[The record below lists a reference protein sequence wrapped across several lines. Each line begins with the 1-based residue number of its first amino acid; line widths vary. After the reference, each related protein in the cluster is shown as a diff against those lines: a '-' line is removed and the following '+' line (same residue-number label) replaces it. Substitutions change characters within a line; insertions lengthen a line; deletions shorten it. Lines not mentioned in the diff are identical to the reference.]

1 MQPVLSVQLSHCY
14 LQKKEGD
21 HIAGYKVY
29 LGANGSNTNKIIKA
43 KPSIAVIEMTEFT
56 DGQIKK
62 LRTKG
67 IKLIAYL
74 NVGAIEKTRPY
85 YQKYKK
91 YVIGSYSDWDE
102 KWMDL
107 SKKEWQDFL
116 LSQAKKF
123 KARGAMGLYIDNLD
137 VVEEY
142 KSKKLYAHARAILKR
157 IRKET
162 GLYLMVNGADYFVAK
177 CIKDKAICFQAIQQ
191 EEVFTRITSI
201 SKNKAGS
208 QSAAEKKRLK
218 AYCTSVKKHGI
229 SVYLLEYRAN
239 AANLAKIAAYCK
251 KYKMHYYNSK
261 TVDLV

>member
-1 MQPVLSVQLSHCY
+1 MLFY
-14 LQKKEGD
+14 IKKEGD

-29 LGANGSNTNKIIKA
+29 LGANGSDTNKIIKA
-43 KPSIAVIEMTEFT
+43 KPSIAVIDFAEFGDT
-56 DGQIKK
+56 QIKK
-62 LRTKG
+62 LRSKG
-67 IKLIAYL
+67 IKLISYL
-74 NVGAIEKTRPY
+74 NIGAIEKTRPY
-85 YQKYKK
+85 YAKYKK
-91 YVIGSYSDWDE
+91 YAIGNYSDWDE

-142 KSKKLYAHARAILKR
+142 KSKKLYAPARAILKR

-162 GLYLMVNGADYFVAK
+162 GLYLMVNGADYFVGK
-177 CIKDKAICFQAIQQ
+177 CIKDKAVCFQAVQQ
-191 EEVFTRITSI
+191 EEVFTRITNI

-208 QSAAEKKRLK
+208 QTAGEKKRLK
-218 AYCTSVKKHGI
+218 AYCANVKKHGI
-229 SVYLLEYRAN
+229 AVYLLEYRAN
-239 AANLAKIAAYCK
+239 AANRAKIAAFCK
-251 KYKMHYYNSK
+251 KYKMNYYNSA

>member
-1 MQPVLSVQLSHCY
+1 M
-14 LQKKEGD
+14 
-21 HIAGYKVY
+21 AGYKVY
-29 LGANGSNTNKIIKA
+29 LGANGSDTNEIIKA

-56 DGQIKK
+56 DSQIKK
-62 LRTKG
+62 LRTTG

-91 YVIGSYSDWDE
+91 YAIGNYSDWDE

-107 SKKEWQDFL
+107 SKEAWQNFL
-116 LSQAKKF
+116 IEKAKAF
-123 KARGAMGLYIDNLD
+123 KKRGAMGLYIDNLD

-142 KSKKLYAHARAILKR
+142 KSKKLYGPARKILKH

-162 GLYLMVNGADYFVAK
+162 GLYLMVNGADYFVTK
-177 CIKDKAICFQAIQQ
+177 CIKDKVVHFQAIQQ
-191 EEVFTRITSI
+191 EEVFTRII
-201 SKNKAGS
+201 NIGKNRCGS
-208 QSAAEKKRLK
+208 QTAGEKKRLK
-218 AYCTSVKKHGI
+218 AYCANVKKHGI

-239 AANLAKIAAYCK
+239 AATVARITAFCK
-251 KYKMHYYNSK
+251 KYKMSYYNSK